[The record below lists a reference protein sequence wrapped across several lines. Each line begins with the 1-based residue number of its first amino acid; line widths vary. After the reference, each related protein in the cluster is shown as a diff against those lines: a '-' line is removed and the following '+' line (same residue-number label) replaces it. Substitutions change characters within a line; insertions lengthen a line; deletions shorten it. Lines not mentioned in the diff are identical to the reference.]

1 MRSREYTIRR
11 IGNSFGYSRDD
22 AEKVY
27 EMMQVRKYE
36 VAWGSA
42 FGGFFAWKA
51 NAWCNELAHSIRIFR
66 KPWMRYT
73 TQAIVFGM
81 GYYCGL
87 MVPSRILG
95 KFSRSDNV
103 MHQYRG
109 FGVSGVTHDT
119 YVSRADM
126 VSRFRLFNENN

>member
-1 MRSREYTIRR
+1 
-11 IGNSFGYSRDD
+11 
-22 AEKVY
+22 
-27 EMMQVRKYE
+27 
-36 VAWGSA
+36 
-42 FGGFFAWKA
+42 
-51 NAWCNELAHSIRIFR
+51 
-66 KPWMRYT
+66 
-73 TQAIVFGM
+73 M

-87 MVPSRILG
+87 MVPSRILS

-126 VSRFRLFNENN
+126 VQRFRLFDENTQESLEDKTANYLAQYSSDPLSKPELLDQLMKNISKRVDLSSIF